1 MVARQDATTG
11 KLVDDNTGSLALPMF
26 DNKPC
31 MHVKIYSPFNVYFEG
46 DAYNI
51 SGENATGPFDILPR
65 HHNFIALLSPC
76 ELVVTS
82 VNNGV
87 SRIKVAGGIMHV
99 KKDKVSVFLQV

>member
-1 MVARQDATTG
+1 MVVRQAASTG
-11 KLVDDNTGSLALPMF
+11 KTVDDDTRASMPLMF

-65 HHNFIALLSPC
+65 HHNFIAILSPR

-87 SRIKVAGGIMHV
+87 SLIKVAGGIMHV